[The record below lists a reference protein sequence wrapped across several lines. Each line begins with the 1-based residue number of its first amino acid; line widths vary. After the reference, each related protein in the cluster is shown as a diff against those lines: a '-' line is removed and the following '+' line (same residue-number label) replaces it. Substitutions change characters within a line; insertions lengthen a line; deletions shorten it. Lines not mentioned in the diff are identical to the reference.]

1 MTDNK
6 AIIPPE
12 LPILPVRDM
21 VLFPGGVLPLTVGR
35 ESSLALLNSLEGQ
48 ERVLGIISQLDPRVE
63 DPTDVDLHRVGTM
76 AKLHKTV
83 KLPNGNLV
91 VFVEGIARIRLVSLV
106 GLKPFMRARIEP
118 VEDVVGGRDAELSA
132 LERNARELFRDVVAR
147 SPQLSDDLQTVAL
160 NIDEPVRLAD
170 FIAANLP
177 SLSTLLRQELLET
190 ADVRKRL
197 DTLIRELSKG
207 IEVREVRNKLQEQ
220 MKAIQKELGDSDD
233 SQVEIEELRAKLDES
248 GMPAE
253 ARKECDRELKRL
265 QKMTP
270 ASAEYMV
277 ARTYL
282 EWMTTLPWAKS
293 SGPEEIEI

>member
-1 MTDNK
+1 MPDTK
-6 AIIPPE
+6 TTTIPPE

-48 ERVLGIISQLDPRVE
+48 DRVLGIISQLDPRVE

-83 KLPNGNLV
+83 KMPNGNLV
-91 VFVEGIARIRLVSLV
+91 VFVEGLTRIRLA
-106 GLKPFMRARIEP
+106 GLLSVKPFMRASIEAVP
-118 VEDVVGGRDAELSA
+118 DVIGPNDTELSA
-132 LERNARELFRDVVAR
+132 LVRNARELFRDVVGR

-160 NIDEPVRLAD
+160 NIDDPVRLAD

-190 ADVRKRL
+190 AGVRRRL
-197 DTLIRELSKG
+197 ETLGRELSKEL
-207 IEVREVRNKLQEQ
+207 EVLELRNKIQEQVQEQDIHSPRYFLVREQ
-220 MKAIQKELGDSDD
+220 MKAIQKELGESDD
-233 SQVEIEELRAKLDES
+233 SQAEIEDLRKKLDES

-270 ASAEYMV
+270 ASA
-277 ARTYL
+277 
-282 EWMTTLPWAKS
+282 
-293 SGPEEIEI
+293 